1 MGKFFPV
8 KGNRNIRPYTAH
20 MNGYAYAV
28 FLETMRRNRLPI
40 RVIGTSN
47 NIPRY
52 NFLATIE
59 QFKWSIDKVGDINY
73 EIQLRKFPK
82 TILSMANWAKEKY
95 KIFDNF
101 VRGRIDRRTKL
112 KLIGNDALDWIEQL

>member
-1 MGKFFPV
+1 MRKLEFPV
-8 KGNRNIRPYTAH
+8 
-20 MNGYAYAV
+20 
-28 FLETMRRNRLPI
+28 
-40 RVIGTSN
+40 RVIGLSN
-47 NIPRY
+47 QGIPVF

-73 EIQLRKFPK
+73 EIQLREFPK

-95 KIFDNF
+95 DILNDFAH
-101 VRGRIDRRTKL
+101 GRIDRGTKL